1 MLDPDLKFTE
11 EQLRHWKLVQHFQR
25 ILQRHLKS
33 APRSRTEQDPRRK
46 LSCESYFSLFLF
58 SLFNPIITSMRGL
71 CAASKFKGLRAVSEH
86 PVTPGS
92 FSEAQ
97 HQFDSQILGAVAR
110 DLAEQARGQATFGDP
125 QIRAAVQA
133 LTLVDGSVFRA
144 VQRMAWAPAAGFG
157 CAVRLHLHFAAFDQI
172 PTDWSVTP
180 GNVSERKELQKK
192 KPPKGSF
199 VVADRHYSQ
208 DHQYLKQLQ
217 NGGVDFVLRLFG
229 NVTRQ
234 PVEAP
239 RPLSAEDRQAG
250 VVSDR
255 IEELGCLGGGPVLRV
270 VEIHAAGNIFVLAT
284 TRHDLPAHL
293 IGLIYRYRWQIE
305 LFFQWLKTTLTCGH
319 WLAESPAGV
328 AIQIYSL
335 LIAALLLI
343 LGTGGR
349 PNKRQVEALR
359 FFWMGFIDEDEL
371 LQSFPAQKKQ
381 VIRRWAGSKRTCS
394 QRSFLWSRR
403 TASRKK
409 PRPPFQQPNP
419 SPALAR
425 SIIPAEQSW
434 CLSVVSLFN
443 CRI

>member
-1 MLDPDLKFTE
+1 MLGADLKFTE
-11 EQLRHWKLVQHFQR
+11 KKLRHWKLVEQFQR
-25 ILQRHLKS
+25 ILRRHLKS
-33 APRSRTEQDPRRK
+33 VKRSRTEQDPRRK

-71 CAASKFKGLRAVSEH
+71 CVASNFKRMRAVSKH

-97 HQFDSQILGAVAR
+97 HQFDPEILGAVAR
-110 DLAEQARGQATFGDP
+110 DLAKQARGQSTFGDP

-157 CAVRLHLHFAAFDQI
+157 SAIRLHLHFSAFDQL
-172 PTDWSVTP
+172 PADWSITP
-180 GNVSERKELQKK
+180 GNVCERKELQKK
-192 KPPKGSF
+192 KPQKGSF

-217 NGGVDFVLRLFG
+217 KGGVDFVLRLFG

-234 PVEAP
+234 PVEPP
-239 RPLSAEDRQAG
+239 RPLSAEDRRAG

-255 IEELGCLGGGPVLRV
+255 IEELGCLGGGPVLRII
-270 VEIHAAGNIFVLAT
+270 EIHAAGKVFILAT
-284 TRHDLPAHL
+284 TRRDLPAHL

-305 LFFQWLKTTLTCGH
+305 LFFQWLKTTLPCGH
-319 WLAESPAGV
+319 WLAESPEGV

-343 LGTGGR
+343 LGTGCR
-349 PNKRQVEALR
+349 PNKRMMEALR
-359 FFWMGFIDEDEL
+359 FYWMGFIDKAEL
-371 LQSFPAQKKQ
+371 LQVLQAQTNK
-381 VIRRWAGSKRTCS
+381 
-394 QRSFLWSRR
+394 
-403 TASRKK
+403 
-409 PRPPFQQPNP
+409 
-419 SPALAR
+419 
-425 SIIPAEQSW
+425 
-434 CLSVVSLFN
+434 
-443 CRI
+443 